1 MIKVEDMMTRNPH
14 TLLRSH
20 NLADAKHLMEA
31 LDIRHVPI
39 IDADRQLL
47 GVVSQRDVLAAQ
59 ESSLQK
65 LPENQSYTLN
75 TPLYEV
81 MKTSIMSV
89 APQAGLKESAI
100 YMQKHKVGCLPVVE
114 KGQLVGIITDSDFVA
129 IAINL
134 LELQEEVEPEEI
146 ESDPII
152 APQEIS

>member
-1 MIKVEDMMTRNPH
+1 MIKVEDMMTRTPH

-20 NLADAKHLMEA
+20 LLADAKHTMEA

-39 IDADRQLL
+39 VDANKQLL

-59 ESSLQK
+59 ESSLQQI
-65 LPENQSYTLN
+65 PENQSYTLN

-81 MKTSIMSV
+81 MKTGVMTVS
-89 APQAGLKESAI
+89 PQAGLKESAI

-134 LELQEEVEPEEI
+134 LELQI
-146 ESDPII
+146 ENE
-152 APQEIS
+152 PQELEF

>member
-20 NLADAKHLMEA
+20 NLADAKHTMEA

-39 IDADRQLL
+39 VDAHKHLL
-47 GVVSQRDVLAAQ
+47 GVISQRDVLAAQ
-59 ESSLQK
+59 ESSLQQI
-65 LPENQSYTLN
+65 PENQSYTLN
-75 TPLYEV
+75 TPLHEV
-81 MKTSIMSV
+81 MKTGVMTV

-134 LELQEEVEPEEI
+134 LELQEEVEPEEM
-146 ESDPII
+146 E
-152 APQEIS
+152 

>member
-20 NLADAKHLMEA
+20 NLADAKNMMEA

-39 IDADRQLL
+39 VDANKQLL

-59 ESSLQK
+59 ESSLQNI
-65 LPENQSYTLN
+65 PENQAFTLN

-81 MKTSIMSV
+81 MKTGVMTV

-100 YMQKHKVGCLPVVE
+100 YMQKHKVGCLPVVDRGE
-114 KGQLVGIITDSDFVA
+114 LVGIITDSDFVA

-134 LELQEEVEPEEI
+134 LELEEESEPEEI
-146 ESDPII
+146 E
-152 APQEIS
+152 